1 MERIEKIS
9 KAAHTAGAILLGF
22 LFLSIISGVIV
33 RMLGGYLHF
42 VDELSGYGAVWVT
55 FLGIGYVLRE
65 GRHVRVDIITR
76 KLSPRNEAIMF
87 MIGDIA
93 CLLFSILIIWKGLY
107 LVSVSYQVHRVTP
120 LLGWPIYILQM
131 ILPLSF
137 VLFGLESMVGVV
149 KAWKKIRHPNVQ
161 NSFDTEK

>member
-93 CLLFSILIIWKGLY
+93 CLLFSILIIG
-107 LVSVSYQVHRVTP
+107 
-120 LLGWPIYILQM
+120 
-131 ILPLSF
+131 
-137 VLFGLESMVGVV
+137 
-149 KAWKKIRHPNVQ
+149 KAFI
-161 NSFDTEK
+161 S